1 MTLPTSF
8 ASAPIDLA
16 THRDEQLAVE
26 RIRQGD
32 ALALEAIFTAFHAEL
47 VALALRVTGG
57 RPALADDAVQDV
69 FLAIWS
75 GREQWRLRTT
85 LRAYLRTAVH
95 HAASRAAG
103 VRLRAASRGL
113 SLEAAERALPERL
126 ADTAVAGDRRA
137 ERNALADAVAQAAR
151 SLPPRDRDV
160 FTLGHTHDLS
170 NREIAARLGISVKT
184 VEAHMTRARSFLRE
198 RLRGWRG

>member
-1 MTLPTSF
+1 M
-8 ASAPIDLA
+8 
-16 THRDEQLAVE
+16 E

-103 VRLRAASRGL
+103 TSFRAASRA
-113 SLEAAERALPERL
+113 SALQCPGAIATE
-126 ADTAVAGDRRA
+126 
-137 ERNALADAVAQAAR
+137 
-151 SLPPRDRDV
+151 
-160 FTLGHTHDLS
+160 S
-170 NREIAARLGISVKT
+170 NG
-184 VEAHMTRARSFLRE
+184 
-198 RLRGWRG
+198 